1 MYDFSA
7 LYAIM
12 PIFKTVILDDI
23 MAKKITYNIIIE
35 INAN

>member
-1 MYDFSA
+1 MYDFSTF
-7 LYAIM
+7 YAIM

-23 MAKKITYNIIIE
+23 MAKKTTYNIIIE